1 MVAQMPDLG
10 NKNKLSQSGLA
21 YRQLERLIV
30 TLKLK
35 PGQSL
40 TEAALID
47 LVGLGRTPVREAVQ
61 KLEWEGLL
69 FIRPRSGIEISAL
82 DPAEFPKIL
91 AVRKGVEML
100 MAWGA
105 ASYAQPEH
113 DDMFKEVN
121 SQMQAALAANDIEAF
136 LDADKAFDIILCEAC
151 ANPYAARLAA
161 PLQSHSRRFWYRLR
175 RESGLQSAVSCHLAI
190 IEAIIQRDPDAA
202 ETAAERLINHLQ
214 H

>member
-1 MVAQMPDLG
+1 MVAQMPELG
-10 NKNKLSQSGLA
+10 NTNKLSQAGLA
-21 YRQLERLIV
+21 YRRLEQLIV

-35 PGQSL
+35 PGQLL

-47 LVGLGRTPVREAVQ
+47 LVGLGRTPVREALQ

-69 FIRPRSGIEISAL
+69 FIRPRSGIEISVL
-82 DPAEFPKIL
+82 DPAGFPKIL

-105 ASYAQPEH
+105 ASYALPEH
-113 DDMFKEVN
+113 DDMFEEVRA
-121 SQMQAALAANDIEAF
+121 QMAAALAANDIEAF
-136 LDADKAFDIILCEAC
+136 LDADKAFDVVLGEAC

-161 PLQSHSRRFWYRLR
+161 PLQTHSRRFWYRLR
-175 RESGLQSAVSCHLAI
+175 RESGLQSAVSHHLAI

-202 ETAAERLINHLQ
+202 EAAAERLIGHLQ